1 MADEDL
7 KSRFMGKSP
16 GRTIIQLVVASIFV
30 GAALALFDIS
40 PLNFWRGL
48 FDGVKDLLS
57 VIGDSFGEIIGNLA
71 TYLFLGAAIVIPIW
85 LITRFLGGRK

>member
-40 PLNFWRGL
+40 PLNFWRGI
-48 FDGVKDLLS
+48 FDGC
-57 VIGDSFGEIIGNLA
+57 
-71 TYLFLGAAIVIPIW
+71 
-85 LITRFLGGRK
+85 GGRSPMPSASARSSAILRPTSSSARRSSFRSG